1 MSDPSERQV
10 YRFYREGLTCEEAF
24 QRLFTRNGTAIISP
38 DHLSKWLKDLD
49 ETSTFNNLELNHIYG
64 CSLYTEYLL
73 RTHLIFTK
81 VQSLIY
87 KGQKLGQLCFL
98 NSRYALIAYKHSHLH
113 GFFLSDSFHG
123 QER

>member
-49 ETSTFNNLELNHIYG
+49 ETSTFNDRELIRIYG
-64 CSLYTEYLL
+64 CSHYAEYLD
-73 RTHLIFTK
+73 RTYLIFTTARSM
-81 VQSLIY
+81 VYTGQSL
-87 KGQKLGQLCFL
+87 GHLCFL
-98 NSRYALIAYKHSHLH
+98 NSRYALISYKYSHLRD
-113 GFFLSDSFHG
+113 FSLLDSFHG